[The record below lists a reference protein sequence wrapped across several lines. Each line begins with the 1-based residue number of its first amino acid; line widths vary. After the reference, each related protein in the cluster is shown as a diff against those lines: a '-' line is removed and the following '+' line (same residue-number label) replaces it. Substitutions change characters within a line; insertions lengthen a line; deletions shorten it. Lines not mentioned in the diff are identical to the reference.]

1 VIRLDND
8 KINNHNMNTK
18 KAFTLIELLVVIAII
33 GILSGIIAISLNGAT
48 SAAKDAKRK
57 ADIGTIRKA
66 LLAYSVLNG
75 NTYPTTDC
83 SVNSSCTVL
92 YNALVPTYL
101 ADLPKDPN
109 TGTYYSYTSTGSDFT
124 VSSVLS
130 DSTSYSYTAS
140 TGFSGGGSTTSCGST
155 NGTVS
160 LSTPSTNL
168 CSPSSSPAVTA
179 DAYTVLLLHMDGP
192 SFSDQTGKTITNNGG
207 VAISTSNTK
216 FGNSS
221 AQFNGG
227 NYLSAGT
234 STDWDLTGAFT
245 IDTWVKPTVDGY
257 FYLVG
262 TNPGSSQ
269 PAVSKPSWYFYLG
282 TASNT
287 VDFGWTNG
295 YASWP
300 VAVSAPA
307 TLDPNIFYHVAITRD
322 SSNDIRVFVNGVQA
336 GSTINNA
343 TSMTNTSTLG
353 IGGVVNSSSFYGTG
367 YMDEV
372 RISKGIARWTT
383 NFTPPNAPYYWWNW
397 TCDSLP
403 CGANKYAN

>member
-1 VIRLDND
+1 
-8 KINNHNMNTK
+8 MNIK
-18 KAFTLIELLVVIAII
+18 KGFTLIELLVVIAII

-48 SAAKDAKRK
+48 VTAKDAKRK

-75 NTYPTTDC
+75 NTYPVATC
-83 SVNSSCTVL
+83 SVNSSCTAL

-101 ADLPKDPN
+101 ADLPRDPN
-109 TGTYYSYTSTGSDFT
+109 AGTYYSYTSSGSDFT
-124 VSSVLS
+124 VSSTLS
-130 DSTSYSYTAS
+130 DSTNYSYTAS
-140 TGFSGGGSTTSCGST
+140 TGFSGGAAAGCGSA
-155 NGTVS
+155 NGAIS
-160 LSTPSTNL
+160 LSSPSANL
-168 CSPSSSPAVTA
+168 CSPSSSPTVTS
-179 DAYTVLLLHMDGP
+179 DAYTVLLMHMDGA
-192 SFSDQTGKTITNNGG
+192 SFSDQAGKTITNNGS

-221 AQFNGG
+221 AQFNGS
-227 NYLSAGT
+227 NYLSAGS

-262 TNPGSSQ
+262 TNPSSSQ

-295 YASWP
+295 YSSWP
-300 VAVSAPA
+300 VAVSVPA

-322 SSNDIRVFVNGVQA
+322 SSSDIRVFVNGIQA
-336 GSTINNA
+336 GSTINNT
-343 TSMTNTSTLG
+343 TSMTNVAALG
-353 IGGVVNSSSFYGTG
+353 IGGIMNGSGFYATG

-397 TCDSLP
+397 TCDSLS

>member
-1 VIRLDND
+1 M
-8 KINNHNMNTK
+8 NNK
-18 KAFTLIELLVVIAII
+18 KGFTLIELLVVIAII

-48 SAAKDAKRK
+48 DAAKDGRRK

-75 NTYPTTDC
+75 NTYPIATC
-83 SVNSSCTVL
+83 SVNSSCTAL

-124 VSSVLS
+124 VSSTLS
-130 DSTSYSYTAS
+130 NSTSYSYTAS
-140 TGFSGGGSTTSCGST
+140 TGFSGNAPTVSCGSA

-160 LSTPSTNL
+160 LSSPSTNL
-168 CSPSSSPAVTA
+168 CSPSSSPAVTS
-179 DAYTVLLLHMDGP
+179 DAYTVLLLHMDGT
-192 SFSDQTGKTITNNGG
+192 SFSDQTGKTITNNSS
-207 VAISTSNTK
+207 VAISTSNAK

-221 AQFNGG
+221 AQFNGS
-227 NYLSAGT
+227 NYLSAAT
-234 STDWDLTGAFT
+234 SADWDLTGAFT
-245 IDTWVKPTVDGY
+245 IDTWVKPTIDGA
-257 FYLVG
+257 FFLVG

-269 PAVSKPSWYFYLG
+269 PAVSKPSWYFYLSTTTNLVG
-282 TASNT
+282 I
-287 VDFGWTNG
+287 GWTNG

-300 VAVSAPA
+300 VDVSGSAA
-307 TLDPNIFYHVAITRD
+307 LDPNIFYHIAITRD
-322 SSNDIRVFVNGVQA
+322 SSSDIRIFVNGSQV
-336 GSTINNA
+336 GTTVNNA
-343 TSMTNTSTLG
+343 TSMTNTAALG
-353 IGGVVNSSSFYGTG
+353 IGGVVNSSGFYGTG

-397 TCDSLP
+397 TCNSLS